1 MPLQWG
7 RAIVRAQA
15 RRRRR
20 RSRRTRSRFNGG
32 ARLYA
37 RKPLRRARDDPGR
50 TRFNGGARLY
60 ARKLDQRSLERY
72 EDDASMGARDCT
84 RASAARGRS
93 AGFVSSLQWGRAIVR
108 AQAQRDRGADLMIE
122 TLQWGR
128 AIVRAQARR
137 AALCTGATSASFN
150 GGARLYARKPCEV
163 VARRDRSAAS
173 MGARDCTRASVT
185 RQESLDGK
193 PVQLQWGR
201 AIVRAQATPRSGRR
215 RRASSCFNG
224 GARLYAR
231 KLGCVRPRRTSG
243 RRASMGARDCT
254 RASESSAS
262 SIGRCRGSFN
272 GGARLYARKPGA
284 SLKRGRH
291 SLRFNGGARLYARKL
306 THLRHP
312 PRPPAGFNGGARL
325 YARKPACSADVGDR
339 RALASMG
346 ARDCTRASAIPR
358 SSAPPLTGSLQW
370 GRAIVRAQARRA
382 AFGKAALRRASMG
395 ARDCTRASATCCL
408 LRPRAANS
416 LQWGRAIVR
425 AQASRSSGSRLGQ
438 LRLQWGRAIVRAQAL
453 PRVEHRERWNTAS
466 MGARDCTRAS
476 SEITLQWDSYS

>member
-254 RASESSAS
+254 RASSPFAS
-262 SIGRCRGSFN
+262 TRH
-272 GGARLYARKPGA
+272 ARQP
-284 SLKRGRH
+284 
-291 SLRFNGGARLYARKL
+291 
-306 THLRHP
+306 
-312 PRPPAGFNGGARL
+312 
-325 YARKPACSADVGDR
+325 
-339 RALASMG
+339 ASMG
-346 ARDCTRASAIPR
+346 ARDCTRAS
-358 SSAPPLTGSLQW
+358 PPARRTWVIAVHSLQW
-370 GRAIVRAQARRA
+370 GRAIVRAQARFPARPPRLSPGR
-382 AFGKAALRRASMG
+382 FNGG
-395 ARDCTRASATCCL
+395 ARLYARK
-408 LRPRAANS
+408 R
-416 LQWGRAIVR
+416 G
-425 AQASRSSGSRLGQ
+425 
-438 LRLQWGRAIVRAQAL
+438 
-453 PRVEHRERWNTAS
+453 VELHPAHVS
-466 MGARDCTRAS
+466 
-476 SEITLQWDSYS
+476 